1 MGFTKS
7 SCEEFVDVLASKAPV
22 PGGGGASALVGA
34 IGMALGNMVGSL
46 TVGKKKYADVEAD
59 MSKLTVVNK
68 TTGVEIPVLCE
79 LTGRTKDIIL
89 AGGLLDYTREQLSK

>member
-1 MGFTKS
+1 MQEYTELILSTQVSFRS
-7 SCEEFVDVLASKAPV
+7 HEIVLADV
-22 PGGGGASALVGA
+22 R
-34 IGMALGNMVGSL
+34 
-46 TVGKKKYADVEAD
+46 ADVEAD